1 MAGRQR
7 AGRSASRAVRR
18 GDDRRAAHVP
28 VVRRGTRHRR
38 APRVPRRRNGPS
50 LPGLRPN
57 RARCGSAAGPPCAAP
72 HRDVAHGDAALL
84 ARPHKRRR
92 TMASPATSSHLPAL
106 AEPHEREAIAHELQS
121 TMQELV
127 DLSLIGKQLHW
138 AVVGHAFRPVH
149 DYLDELVA
157 SWRDLADVVAERAVA
172 LGYVPD
178 GQARA
183 VAAGSPLSPIAAE
196 ATESHAVVRA
206 ITDRIA
212 QFSETARERMDRT
225 AERDA
230 VSQDVLIDVVRTLE
244 HQQWML
250 RAQLSDRA

>member
-1 MAGRQR
+1 
-7 AGRSASRAVRR
+7 
-18 GDDRRAAHVP
+18 
-28 VVRRGTRHRR
+28 
-38 APRVPRRRNGPS
+38 
-50 LPGLRPN
+50 
-57 RARCGSAAGPPCAAP
+57 
-72 HRDVAHGDAALL
+72 
-84 ARPHKRRR
+84 
-92 TMASPATSSHLPAL
+92 MASPATSSHLPAL
-106 AEPHEREAIAHELQS
+106 AEPHALVTIAHELQS

-149 DYLDELVA
+149 EQLDELVA

-183 VAAGSPLSPIAAE
+183 VAAGSPLSPVAAE
-196 ATESHAVVRA
+196 ATEFHAVVRA

-212 QFSETARERMDRT
+212 QVSETARERMDRI
-225 AERDA
+225 AERDT
-230 VSQDVLIDVVRTLE
+230 VSQDVLIDVVRALE

>member
-1 MAGRQR
+1 MWCTSPGRGGWRCRAPSATRQR
-7 AGRSASRAVRR
+7 RK
-18 GDDRRAAHVP
+18 
-28 VVRRGTRHRR
+28 TR
-38 APRVPRRRNGPS
+38 
-50 LPGLRPN
+50 
-57 RARCGSAAGPPCAAP
+57 
-72 HRDVAHGDAALL
+72 
-84 ARPHKRRR
+84 
-92 TMASPATSSHLPAL
+92 ASPATSSHLPAL
-106 AEPHEREAIAHELQS
+106 AAPHEREAIAHELQS

-127 DLSLIGKQLHW
+127 DLSLTGKQLHW
-138 AVVGHAFRPVH
+138 AVGGHAFRPLHEQV
-149 DYLDELVA
+149 DELVA

-196 ATESHAVVRA
+196 ATASPAAGRA

-212 QFSETARERMDRT
+212 RVRETARERMDRT

-250 RAQLSDRA
+250 RAQLRDGAVCLSYPAASRPRLARAARNAFRAARAVERNRPGHRAVPSALQRAADRRL